1 MSDMN
6 RICITGRVGADAET
20 RFLQNGDA
28 VVNVRVAVSG
38 WKKDADATNVVE
50 MNASDGSM
58 NDMTVVESATLD
70 QAGAAAGN
78 GATAENASNAM

>member
-1 MSDMN
+1 MKRTLS
-6 RICITGRVGADAET
+6 IIATSSIVLAAASLASCG
-20 RFLQNGDA
+20 QKSGDE
-28 VVNVRVAVSG
+28 
-38 WKKDADATNVVE
+38 TNVVE

-78 GATAENASNAM
+78 GTETGNASNAM

>member
-1 MSDMN
+1 MN
-6 RICITGRVGADAET
+6 RAFTIIVASSLVLGGAGLTGCG
-20 RFLQNGDA
+20 
-28 VVNVRVAVSG
+28 
-38 WKKDADATNVVE
+38 KKDADATNVVE

-78 GATAENASNAM
+78 GAAVADNSSNAN